1 MTSVSPRRRHGRSFR
16 CVVPSDEIRS
26 VCSMSFVVVSI
37 YLAAVV
43 FCVGTTAWIL
53 RAWTRRRY
61 WHKSPSDLHYVV
73 AGTALLL
80 SAGIGGAGASQIV
93 VAPRFPPA
101 PLTASRCFV
110 ASRGRFPWPVNPR
123 RPSSAFNF
131 CSLLKSVALDPRI
144 ATRHGLVGLTSTGAS
159 SSKR

>member
-73 AGTALLL
+73 AGEALLL
-80 SAGIGGAGASQIV
+80 GGGNCVAGGAPILLGLGL
-93 VAPRFPPA
+93 PPA
-101 PLTASRCFV
+101 PSTRRV
-110 ASRGRFPWPVNPR
+110 AF
-123 RPSSAFNF
+123 
-131 CSLLKSVALDPRI
+131 
-144 ATRHGLVGLTSTGAS
+144 
-159 SSKR
+159 